1 MNESIQKAI
10 SKFETQRSLAE
21 AIGVRQAVIS
31 HYLNER
37 RTPSRK
43 VAVKLASVMGGE
55 IPWYDFMSSK
65 DEVIQEEVTAQ
76 DDDTA
81 NESA

>member
-31 HYLNER
+31 HYLNDR

-43 VAVKLASVMGGE
+43 VALKLAAVMGGE

-65 DEVIQEEVTAQ
+65 DEVIQEVAAQ

-81 NESA
+81 NQSV